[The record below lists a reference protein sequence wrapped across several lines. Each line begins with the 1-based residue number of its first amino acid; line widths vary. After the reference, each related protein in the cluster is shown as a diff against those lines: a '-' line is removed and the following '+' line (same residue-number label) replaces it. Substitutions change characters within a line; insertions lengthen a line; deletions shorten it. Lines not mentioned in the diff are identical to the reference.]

1 MQPDV
6 EEKARIFD
14 RDGTIKSEV
23 NEALAKLKIFEAKYP
38 FVENPESVETLK
50 PQDIFKSDSGE
61 IGDFFHWIEYY
72 LKPLGHLTVYSNV
85 YRRIRSRL
93 DVFKEL
99 LYVVVDK
106 KKSLAEKVDA
116 PWKEIAGLGGD
127 SHIAKKII
135 FCFNYETGLV
145 VPIFSTTHLE
155 FFLETILEE
164 QAFPVNYG
172 TMSLGEKYEFLS
184 DKLLEAK
191 QSSRLTDSWEITYF
205 CRFLYESYPPPTI
218 VTQAQRK
225 RLQAQEILEQQ
236 RQFREFMLLLNEL
249 RRKGQISAE
258 ELRDYS
264 QRWRN
269 NPQDRK
275 NMTQQLLFLQTR

>member
-1 MQPDV
+1 MQQDV

-14 RDGTIKSEV
+14 RDGIIKSEV
-23 NEALAKLKIFEAKYP
+23 NEALAKLRIFRAKFP
-38 FVENPESVETLK
+38 FVENPESVEALT

-61 IGDFFHWIEYY
+61 IGEFFHWIEYY
-72 LKPLGHLTVYSNV
+72 LKPLGHLTLYSNI
-85 YRRIRSRL
+85 YRRIGSRIE
-93 DVFKEL
+93 VFKEL

-106 KKSLAEKVDA
+106 EKSLAEKVDA
-116 PWKEIAGLGGD
+116 PWKEIGGLGGD

-145 VPIFSTTHLE
+145 VPIFSTAHLE
-155 FFLETILEE
+155 FFLETILEG
-164 QAFPVNYG
+164 QIFPVRYG

-191 QSSRLTDSWEITYF
+191 EGSRVTDSWEITYF
-205 CRFLYESYPPPTI
+205 CRFLYESYPPAKI

-225 RLQAQEILEQQ
+225 KLQAQAILEQQ
-236 RQFREFMLLLNEL
+236 RQFRDFMLLLNEL
-249 RRKGQISAE
+249 RRKDRISAE

-269 NPQDRK
+269 NPQDRE
-275 NMTQQLLFLQTR
+275 NMTRQLLSLQTK